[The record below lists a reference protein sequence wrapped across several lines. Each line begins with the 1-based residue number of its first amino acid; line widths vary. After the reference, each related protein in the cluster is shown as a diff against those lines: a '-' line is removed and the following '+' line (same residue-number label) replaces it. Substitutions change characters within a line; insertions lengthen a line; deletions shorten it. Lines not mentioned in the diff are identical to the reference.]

1 MRLTLDDERLP
12 RARDDVR
19 QAERVGADGRRL
31 ERLERRLDDVRVR
44 REQEDDLARL
54 GLGQERDVDG
64 GGAPGGRREDD
75 GGCVLALDRRQA
87 DVRVLQVG
95 ACEVDSVSKLCL
107 RLSKDGCREAR
118 PEEVG

>member
-1 MRLTLDDERLP
+1 
-12 RARDDVR
+12 VR

-31 ERLERRLDDVRVR
+31 ERLERRFDDVRVR

-64 GGAPGGRREDD
+64 GGALGGRREDD

-118 PEEVG
+118 AEEVG